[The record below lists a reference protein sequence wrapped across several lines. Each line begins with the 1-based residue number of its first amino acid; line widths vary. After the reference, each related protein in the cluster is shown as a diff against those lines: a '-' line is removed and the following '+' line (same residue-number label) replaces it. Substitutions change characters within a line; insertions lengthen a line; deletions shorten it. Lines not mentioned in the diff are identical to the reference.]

1 MAKVQVTSQLAELIK
16 TIRIQNGILSKD
28 LATYL
33 KKSPAYISKLESGEI
48 QSLDRDMLFDV
59 LEYIT
64 KGNSSFDEI
73 IEEVFATLKFK
84 YNREEI
90 ENQLWFDNFDTVE
103 RLIPIP
109 EELVDEFNNQIKEL
123 NITRS
128 YLLTRINGNDSI
140 EDRIRNDSSY
150 PKNEW
155 FHIDDESSS
164 KGRSIII
171 DLSDQILNDI
181 LDKKVTKSVYIF
193 ILAICFY
200 LLKIKSYGDIK
211 GIDESSMQNIMIE
224 AVDTLNRYK
233 FYSLSEKDK
242 LIYKAETPEEYDRLL
257 NSFDLQNQEVINEI
271 LGGYSFWSERDIK
284 FANYQFNLYL
294 KNMKWDL
301 GFMMKLIS
309 LDFNSLSKTNYTN
322 KKSLMD
328 EIISLITKYQELSE
342 NDNSVEIY

>member
-16 TIRIQNGILSKD
+16 TIRIQNSILSKD
-28 LATYL
+28 LAAYL

-84 YNREEI
+84 YTREEI
-90 ENQLWFDNFDTVE
+90 ENQLWFENFDTVE

-128 YLLTRINGNDSI
+128 HLLARINGNESI
-140 EDRIRNDSSY
+140 EDSIRNDSTY

-155 FHIDDESSS
+155 FHINESTP
-164 KGRSIII
+164 KKRFIII
-171 DLSDQILNDI
+171 DLSDKSLNDI

-193 ILAICFY
+193 ILAIQFN
-200 LLKIKSYGDIK
+200 LLKIKKYGDSK
-211 GIDESSMQNIMIE
+211 DIDDSSVQDTMIG
-224 AVDTLNRYK
+224 AIDTLNKFK

-242 LIYKAETPEEYDRLL
+242 LINKAETPEEYDRIL
-257 NSFDLQNQEVINEI
+257 NTFDRQNQEVINEI

-301 GFMMKLIS
+301 GFMMKLMS
-309 LDFNSLSKTNYTN
+309 LEFNSLSEVNYTN
-322 KKSLMD
+322 KKSLMN
-328 EIISLITKYQELSE
+328 EISALISKYQEISE
-342 NDNSVEIY
+342 NDNVEIY